1 MLYFCDIAYWKKF
14 PIFCIS
20 QLLSVYLQLKTLDIF
35 YMASTLITLSEQ
47 DKVLQLEQ
55 FLTNFKEAGLDG
67 NYDMEV
73 LQKQILAS
81 PCAVNEDMGT
91 AYKGAL
97 IVHINMA
104 YALAKSIAQ
113 KISGTFSINS
123 KSLLKVCYIMHLS
136 KRYTYIENDNEWE
149 VKNRGLV
156 FKFNNN
162 IDGTLKGGQKSALEA
177 LNNGVKL
184 TPEEF
189 ESILILDSDDDSK
202 NCIHRP
208 IMATIVRQANE
219 LAYAIERERYRKIK
233 ASTK

>member
-1 MLYFCDIAYWKKF
+1 
-14 PIFCIS
+14 
-20 QLLSVYLQLKTLDIF
+20 
-35 YMASTLITLSEQ
+35 MATTLISLSEQ
-47 DKVLQLEQ
+47 EKVLQLEQ
-55 FLTNFKEAGLDG
+55 FMTNFKEAGLDG
-67 NYDMEV
+67 NYDMAALQKEV
-73 LQKQILAS
+73 LSS

-113 KISGTFSINS
+113 KVSGTFQINP

-136 KRYTYIENDNEWE
+136 KRYTYVENDNEWE
-149 VKNRGLV
+149 IKNRGLI

-162 IDGTLKGGQKSALEA
+162 IEGTLKGGQKSALEA

-189 ESILILDSDDDSK
+189 ESILVLDSDEDNKSPFK
-202 NCIHRP
+202 P
-208 IMATIVRQANE
+208 IMGMIVRQANE

-233 ASTK
+233 ANKK